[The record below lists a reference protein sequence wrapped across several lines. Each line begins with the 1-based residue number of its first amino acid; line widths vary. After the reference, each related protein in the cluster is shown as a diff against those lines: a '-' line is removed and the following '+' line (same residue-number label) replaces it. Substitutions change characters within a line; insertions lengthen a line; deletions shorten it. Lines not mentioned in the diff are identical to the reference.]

1 MEVSDCPH
9 PDGVYLYDATD
20 GDGNDLV
27 VYRCTECGRKYT
39 EGR

>member
-1 MEVSDCPH
+1 MTECAH

-20 GDGNDLV
+20 GEGNELV
-27 VYRCTECGRKYT
+27 VYRCTECGTKYT